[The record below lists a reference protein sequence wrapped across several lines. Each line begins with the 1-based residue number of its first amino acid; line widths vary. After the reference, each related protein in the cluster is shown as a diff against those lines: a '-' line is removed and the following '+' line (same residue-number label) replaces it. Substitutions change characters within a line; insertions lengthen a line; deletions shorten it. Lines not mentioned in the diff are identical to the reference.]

1 MGAGRPPEPGDV
13 SAVTSWLLTGLAPG
27 SYVWSVRAVD
37 SAFNAGPAAEGTL
50 AIGSE
55 TLFSD
60 GFESGDVGAW
70 TTSVP

>member
-1 MGAGRPPEPGDV
+1 MARRLPEPG
-13 SAVTSWLLTGLAPG
+13 GLRGDELGADRPR
-27 SYVWSVRAVD
+27 SRQLHLSVRAVD

-50 AIGSE
+50 TIAAE
-55 TLFSD
+55 ALFSD